1 MKTLREELEA
11 LLTRFADEQEIEDE
25 IAMHMLA
32 DLRHIC
38 HARGWDYGER
48 DQLAHSLYLDE
59 LDERLGIRVL

>member
-11 LLTRFADEQEIEDE
+11 LLTRFGAAEGIEDE

-38 HARGWDYGER
+38 HARGWDYAER
-48 DQLAHSLYLDE
+48 DQLAHGLYLDE